1 MPEQT
6 VESITLRDVQAQVVS
21 DLLSRE
27 LTITA
32 SDENTLAMLTDA
44 DYEVGNHVLAHF
56 GRFSS
61 NRIVEVTGTTERVSA
76 VRLTDE
82 GLDDL
87 CAAILRWKI
96 QQAHVE
102 DEHPF

>member
-1 MPEQT
+1 MLEQT
-6 VESITLRDVQAQVVS
+6 IGTITLHDVQAQVVS

-27 LTITA
+27 LTVTA
-32 SDENTLAMLTDA
+32 SDENIFAILTDVNY
-44 DYEVGNHVLAHF
+44 DYGNHVLVHF
-56 GRFSS
+56 GRFYC
-61 NRIVEVTGTTERVSA
+61 NRIVEVTGSKEKVST

-96 QQAHVE
+96 QQAHTE
-102 DEHPF
+102 DDHPF